1 MKDIIQL
8 LINDEPSQFFFN
20 KRTLNT
26 EIIKWI
32 EDNLEKFNLNE
43 WFSCDVS
50 MCLWD
55 TIVISG
61 DEDRVE
67 IKIANI
73 EGIVVTS

>member
-20 KRTLNT
+20 KRTHNPL
-26 EIIKWI
+26 IIKWI
-32 EDNLEKFNLNE
+32 EENLDKFELNE
-43 WFSCDVS
+43 EHSCTVS